1 MLNDPAAGGLP
12 TAARPRV
19 TVDAGERGEAARQA
33 LRPQRPPYVSRIL
46 VGMNVL
52 VFLYG
57 LYLANQEG
65 VANGYLSGTG
75 ASDVL
80 HKIGALTAFDW
91 LHGEWWRTLTACFV
105 HIGVLHILMNMY
117 MLYSAGQYIER
128 IWGPVRFLVIYVLA
142 GVTGSMTGVAASP
155 VGVAGASTA
164 LFGIFAAEAVWV
176 LFNGKYLPKQV
187 AREWRNH
194 LFVNALL
201 LVFISILPGI
211 SGWGHAGGAAAGAA
225 AAVCLHYQRFGPP
238 VWRWAAL
245 LGLLPIP
252 LGGLYFIDYHR
263 HHDEMWAKAEVI
275 DFQYEYKHDL
285 EEPITKEMRTAFQ
298 DKVRPVLVDESASRR
313 EPAKV
318 DASGPSRPGRTS
330 ASNWQRG

>member
-1 MLNDPAAGGLP
+1 M
-12 TAARPRV
+12 
-19 TVDAGERGEAARQA
+19 
-33 LRPQRPPYVSRIL
+33 
-46 VGMNVL
+46 
-52 VFLYG
+52 
-57 LYLANQEG
+57 
-65 VANGYLSGTG
+65 
-75 ASDVL
+75 
-80 HKIGALTAFDW
+80 
-91 LHGEWWRTLTACFV
+91 
-105 HIGVLHILMNMY
+105 
-117 MLYSAGQYIER
+117 
-128 IWGPVRFLVIYVLA
+128 IYVLA

-155 VGVAGASTA
+155 AGVAGASTA

-245 LGLLPIP
+245 LGLFPIP
-252 LGGLYFIDYHR
+252 FGGLYFINYHR
-263 HHDEMWAKAEVI
+263 HHDEIWAKAELV

-298 DKVRPVLVDESASRR
+298 DKIRPVLVDESASRR

-318 DASGPSRPGRTS
+318 DAALAVLEEQRKQLAAWQAQLNRLGPYFGKKAKEDRQNALDAVTTRLDLYD
-330 ASNWQRG
+330 AVDAV